1 MPKKTN
7 KMISRKGRRRGRRK
21 RVKRVLMMK
30 KGGSM
35 STLSISRIGP
45 AGMHYI
51 LLHRM
56 GVLRYVRFSLM
67 LRLISTLE
75 TPSRW

>member
-1 MPKKTN
+1 
-7 KMISRKGRRRGRRK
+7 MISRKGRRRGRRK

-30 KGGSM
+30 KEGLM

-45 AGMHYI
+45 AGLLFI

-56 GVLRYVRFSLM
+56 GVLRYVRLSLM